1 MFQNLLTKECRYCY
15 YGEEKL
21 MKIVVL
27 DAATLGGDLD
37 LSPLYE
43 LGEVL
48 AYPGTSAEEL
58 SERIVDADVIV
69 SNKLKLNRGNL
80 GTAQNLKLICVCATG
95 FDCIDVEYCR
105 EKGVGLCNVPGYSTE
120 SVSQLTLTMALALIG
135 HLGEYRRHVHTGAY
149 THGGVANCLT
159 PVWHEI
165 AGKTWGV
172 IGGGNIGQR
181 VAGIAEAFGCKVL
194 MCRRKEDPKY
204 ETVDVDTLCANADII
219 SVHTPLNEETRGLVG
234 EKQIALMKKDAIF
247 INVAR
252 GLVADEEAL
261 TRAIEEERLG
271 GLGVDVFSVEPFG
284 VDHPYTRILDRDNMI
299 LTPHT
304 AWGASET
311 RNRCLQIVADN
322 IKVWQAGGRQNR
334 VD

>member
-1 MFQNLLTKECRYCY
+1 MN
-15 YGEEKL
+15 
-21 MKIVVL
+21 IIVL

-37 LSPLYE
+37 LRPLE
-43 LGEVL
+43 RLGTVI
-48 AYPGTSAEEL
+48 AYPSTPVEEIPA
-58 SERIVDADVIV
+58 RILEADVII
-69 SNKLKLNRGNL
+69 SNKLKLNRDNL
-80 GTAQNLKLICVCATG
+80 SQAKNLKLICVCATG
-95 FDCIDVEYCR
+95 FDCIDVAYCR
-105 EKGVGLCNVPGYSTE
+105 ERGIGLCNVPGYSTE

-135 HLGEYRRHVHTGAY
+135 HLGAYRRHVHTGAY
-149 THGGVANCLT
+149 THGGVANCLA

-181 VAGIAEAFGCKVL
+181 VAGLAEAFGCKVL
-194 MCRRKEDPKY
+194 MCRRKADPKY
-204 ETVDVDTLCANADII
+204 ETVDVDTLCKTADII

-234 EKQIALMKKDAIF
+234 QKQIAQMKKNAIF

-261 TRAIEEERLG
+261 TRAIEEDRIG

-284 VDHPYTRILDRDNMI
+284 EDHPYTRILDRDNVL

-311 RNRCLQIVADN
+311 RNRCLAIVADN
-322 IKVWQAGGRQNR
+322 IRVWQSGGRQNR

>member
-1 MFQNLLTKECRYCY
+1 
-15 YGEEKL
+15 

-37 LSPLYE
+37 LSPLE
-43 LGEVL
+43 QLGTVV
-48 AYPGTSAEEL
+48 AYAGTPVNEIP
-58 SERIVDADVIV
+58 ERIADADVVI
-69 SNKLKLNRGNL
+69 SNKLKLNRDNL
-80 GTAQNLKLICVCATG
+80 SDAENLKLICVCATG
-95 FDCIDVEYCR
+95 FDCIDLEFCR
-105 EKGVGLCNVPGYSTE
+105 EKGIGLCNVPGYSTE

-159 PVWHEI
+159 PIWHEI

-181 VAGIAEAFGCKVL
+181 VAGLAEAFGCKVL

>member
-1 MFQNLLTKECRYCY
+1 MN
-15 YGEEKL
+15 
-21 MKIVVL
+21 IVVL

-37 LSPLYE
+37 LTPLE
-43 LGEVL
+43 QLGMVR
-48 AYPGTSAEEL
+48 AYPGTPVDEIPA
-58 SERIVDADVIV
+58 RIADADVVI

-80 GTAQNLKLICVCATG
+80 SEARNLKLICVCATG

-105 EKGVGLCNVPGYSTE
+105 EKGIGVCNVPGYSTE

-135 HLGEYRRHVHTGAY
+135 HLGQYRNHVHSGAY

-181 VAGIAEAFGCKVL
+181 VAGLAEAFGCKVI
-194 MCRRKEDPKY
+194 MCRRKQDPKY
-204 ETVDVDTLCANADII
+204 ETVDVDTLCRTADII

-261 TRAIEEERLG
+261 VKAIEEDRIG

-284 VDHPYTRILDRDNMI
+284 VDHPYTRILDRDNVI

-311 RNRCLQIVADN
+311 RNRCLNIVADN
-322 IKVWQAGGRQNR
+322 IKVWRKGEKQNR

>member
-1 MFQNLLTKECRYCY
+1 
-15 YGEEKL
+15 
-21 MKIVVL
+21 MKIAVL
-27 DAATLGGDLD
+27 DAATLGGDLK
-37 LSPLYE
+37 LSPLE
-43 LGEVL
+43 ALGAVT
-48 AYPGTSAEEL
+48 AYPTTPVAQIP
-58 SERIVDADVIV
+58 ERIRDADVVI
-69 SNKLKLNRGNL
+69 SNKLKLNRDNL
-80 GTAQNLKLICVCATG
+80 GDAKNLKLICVCATG

-105 EKGVGLCNVPGYSTE
+105 EKGIGLCNVPGYSTE
-120 SVSQLTLTMALALIG
+120 SVSQLTLTMALSLMG
-135 HLGEYRRHVHTGAY
+135 QLKEYRDHVHSGAY

-181 VAGIAEAFGCKVL
+181 VASLAEAFGCKVI
-194 MCRRKEDPKY
+194 MCRRKEDPRY
-204 ETVDVDTLCANADII
+204 PTVDVDTLCKTADII
-219 SVHTPLNEETRGLVG
+219 SVHTPLNEGTRGLVG
-234 EKQIALMKKDAIF
+234 QKQIALMKPDAIF

-261 TRAIEEERLG
+261 TKAVEEDRIG

-284 VDHPYTRILDRDNMI
+284 EDHPYTRILDRDNVI

-311 RNRCLQIVADN
+311 RQRCLDIVADN
-322 IKVWQAGGRQNR
+322 IKVWQSGGRQNR

>member
-1 MFQNLLTKECRYCY
+1 
-15 YGEEKL
+15 

-37 LSPLYE
+37 LTPLE
-43 LGEVL
+43 KLGTVY
-48 AYPGTSAEEL
+48 AYPGTPVGEIPQ
-58 SERIVDADVIV
+58 RIADADVII
-69 SNKLKLNRGNL
+69 SNKLKLNRDNL
-80 GTAQNLKLICVCATG
+80 GEAKNLKLICVCATG
-95 FDCIDVEYCR
+95 FDCIDVEFCR
-105 EKGVGLCNVPGYSTE
+105 ETGIGLCNVPGYSTE
-120 SVSQLTLTMALALIG
+120 SVSQLTLTMALALMG

-149 THGGVANCLT
+149 TRGGVANCLT

-181 VAGIAEAFGCKVL
+181 VAGLAEAFGCKVI
-194 MCRRKEDPKY
+194 MCRRKQDPRY
-204 ETVDVDTLCANADII
+204 ETVDVDTLCANANII
-219 SVHTPLNEETRGLVG
+219 SVHTPLNDETRGMVG
-234 EKQIALMKKDAIF
+234 AKQIALMKKDAIF

-261 TRAIEEERLG
+261 ARAIEEDRIG

-284 VDHPYTRILDRDNMI
+284 VDHPYTRILDRDNVI

-304 AWGASET
+304 AWGAAET
-311 RNRCLQIVADN
+311 RNRCLKIVADN
-322 IKVWQAGGRQNR
+322 ISVWQQGGRQNR

>member
-1 MFQNLLTKECRYCY
+1 
-15 YGEEKL
+15 

-37 LSPLYE
+37 LSPLKE
-43 LGEVL
+43 LGEVI
-48 AYPGTSAEEL
+48 AYPGTPVAEIPQ
-58 SERIVDADVIV
+58 RIMDADVVIA
-69 SNKLKLNRGNL
+69 NKLKLHRGNL
-80 GTAQNLKLICVCATG
+80 SEAKNLKLICVCATG

-105 EKGVGLCNVPGYSTE
+105 EKGIGLCNVPGYSTE
-120 SVSQLTLTMALALIG
+120 SVSQLTLTMALALMG
-135 HLGEYRRHVHTGAY
+135 HLGQYRSHVHSGAY

-181 VAGIAEAFGCKVL
+181 VAGLAEAFGCKVI
-194 MCRRKEDPKY
+194 MCRRKQDPKY
-204 ETVDVDTLCANADII
+204 ETVDVDTLCATADII
-219 SVHTPLNEETRGLVG
+219 SVHTPLDEETWGMVG
-234 EKQIALMKKDAIF
+234 KEQIARMKNDAIF

-261 TRAIEEERLG
+261 AKAIEEDRIG

-284 VDHPYTRILDRDNMI
+284 VDHPYTRILDRENVI

-304 AWGASET
+304 AWGAVET
-311 RNRCLQIVADN
+311 RNRCLRIVADN
-322 IKVWQAGGRQNR
+322 IKVWQNGGRQNR

>member
-1 MFQNLLTKECRYCY
+1 MN
-15 YGEEKL
+15 
-21 MKIVVL
+21 IVVL

-37 LSPLYE
+37 LTPLE
-43 LGEVL
+43 QLGMVR
-48 AYPGTSAEEL
+48 AYPGTPVDEIPA
-58 SERIVDADVIV
+58 RIADADVVI
-69 SNKLKLNRGNL
+69 SNKLKLNRDNL
-80 GTAQNLKLICVCATG
+80 SDAENLKLICVCATG

-181 VAGIAEAFGCKVL
+181 VAGLAEAFGCKVL

-261 TRAIEEERLG
+261 TRAIEEDRLG

-284 VDHPYTRILDRDNMI
+284 VDHPYTRILDRDNVI

-311 RNRCLQIVADN
+311 RNRCLRIVADN
-322 IKVWQAGGRQNR
+322 IKVWRDGGKQNR

>member
-1 MFQNLLTKECRYCY
+1 
-15 YGEEKL
+15 

-37 LSPLYE
+37 LSPLE
-43 LGEVL
+43 QLGTVV
-48 AYPGTSAEEL
+48 AYAGTPVNDIPN
-58 SERIVDADVIV
+58 RIADADVVI
-69 SNKLKLNRGNL
+69 SNKLKLNRDNL
-80 GTAQNLKLICVCATG
+80 SDAENLKLICVCATG

-181 VAGIAEAFGCKVL
+181 VAGLAEAFGCKVL
-194 MCRRKEDPKY
+194 MCRRKEDPRY
-204 ETVDVDTLCANADII
+204 ETVDVDTLCKNADII

-261 TRAIEEERLG
+261 TRAIEEDRLG

-284 VDHPYTRILDRDNMI
+284 VDHPYTRILDRDNVI

-311 RNRCLQIVADN
+311 RNRCLRIVADN
-322 IKVWQAGGRQNR
+322 IKVWRDGGKQNR

>member
-1 MFQNLLTKECRYCY
+1 
-15 YGEEKL
+15 

-27 DAATLGGDLD
+27 DAATLGGDLK
-37 LSPLYE
+37 LSPLE
-43 LGEVL
+43 ALGAVT
-48 AYPGTSAEEL
+48 AYPTTPVAQIP
-58 SERIVDADVIV
+58 ERIRDADVVI
-69 SNKLKLNRGNL
+69 SNKLKLNRENL
-80 GTAQNLKLICVCATG
+80 GDAKILKLICVCATG

-105 EKGVGLCNVPGYSTE
+105 ERGIGLCNVPGYSTE
-120 SVSQLTLTMALALIG
+120 SVSQLTLTMALSLMG
-135 HLGEYRRHVHTGAY
+135 HLKEYRDHVHSGAY

-181 VAGIAEAFGCKVL
+181 VASLAEAFGCKVI
-194 MCRRKEDPKY
+194 MCRRKEDPRY
-204 ETVDVDTLCANADII
+204 PTVDVDTLCKTADII
-219 SVHTPLNEETRGLVG
+219 SVHTPLNEGTRGLVG
-234 EKQIALMKKDAIF
+234 QKQIALMKRDAIF

-261 TRAIEEERLG
+261 TKAVEEDRIG

-284 VDHPYTRILDRDNMI
+284 EDHPYTRILDRDNVI

-311 RNRCLQIVADN
+311 RQRCLDIVADN
-322 IKVWQAGGRQNR
+322 IRVWQSGGRQNR

>member
-1 MFQNLLTKECRYCY
+1 
-15 YGEEKL
+15 

-37 LSPLYE
+37 LSPLYD
-43 LGEVL
+43 LGEVTV
-48 AYPGTSAEEL
+48 YPGTAPEEL
-58 SERIVDADVIV
+58 AARIADADVTV
-69 SNKLKLNRGNL
+69 SNKLKLNRDNL
-80 GTAQNLKLICVCATG
+80 AGAGNLKLICVCATG

-105 EKGVGLCNVPGYSTE
+105 EKGIGVCNVPGYSTE
-120 SVSQLTLTMALALIG
+120 SVSQLTLTMALALMG
-135 HLGEYRRHVHTGAY
+135 HLGEYRNHVHSGAY
-149 THGGVANCLT
+149 SRGGVANCLT

-181 VAGIAEAFGCKVL
+181 VAGLAQAFGCKVL

-204 ETVDVDTLCANADII
+204 ETADVDTLCETADII
-219 SVHTPLNEETRGLVG
+219 SVHTPLNEQTRGLIG
-234 EKQIALMKKDAIF
+234 EKQIGLMKKNAIF

-261 TRAIEEERLG
+261 AKAIEEERLG
-271 GLGVDVFSVEPFG
+271 GLGVDVFSAEPFG
-284 VDHPYTRILDRDNMI
+284 EDHPYTRILDRDNVI

-304 AWGASET
+304 AWGAIET

-322 IKVWQAGGRQNR
+322 IKVWQEGERQNR

>member
-1 MFQNLLTKECRYCY
+1 MD
-15 YGEEKL
+15 
-21 MKIVVL
+21 IVVL

-37 LSPLYE
+37 LSPLE
-43 LGEVL
+43 KLGTVH
-48 AYPGTSAEEL
+48 AYPGTPVEEIPA
-58 SERIVDADVIV
+58 RIADADVII
-69 SNKLKLNRGNL
+69 SNKLKLNRDNL
-80 GTAQNLKLICVCATG
+80 GQAKNLKLICVCATG
-95 FDCIDVEYCR
+95 FDCIDLQFCR
-105 EKGVGLCNVPGYSTE
+105 EKGIGLCNVPGYSTE

-181 VAGIAEAFGCKVL
+181 VAGIAEAFGCKVI
-194 MCRRKEDPKY
+194 MCRRKQDPKY
-204 ETVDVDTLCANADII
+204 ETVDVDTLCATADII

-261 TRAIEEERLG
+261 VKAIEEDRLG

-284 VDHPYTRILDRDNMI
+284 VDHPYTRILDRDNVI

-311 RNRCLQIVADN
+311 RNRCLNIVADN
-322 IKVWQAGGRQNR
+322 IKVWRMGGKQNR

>member
-1 MFQNLLTKECRYCY
+1 
-15 YGEEKL
+15 
-21 MKIVVL
+21 MKIAVL

-43 LGEVL
+43 LGEVSVW
-48 AYPGTSAEEL
+48 PGTSPDEL
-58 SERIVDADVIV
+58 AERIKDAHIIV

-80 GTAQNLKLICVCATG
+80 AAAKELRLICVCATG

-105 EKGVGLCNVPGYSTE
+105 EAGIGVCNVPGYSTE
-120 SVSQLTLTMALALIG
+120 SVAQLTLTMALALMG
-135 HLGEYRRHVHTGAY
+135 HLVEYRDHVHSGAY
-149 THGGVANCLT
+149 SRGGVANCLT

-181 VAGIAEAFGCKVL
+181 VAGLAEAFGCHVL
-194 MCRRKEDPKY
+194 MCRRKADDRY
-204 ETVDVDTLCANADII
+204 ETVDVDTLCEQSDII
-219 SVHTPLNEETRGLVG
+219 SVHVPLNNGIRGMIG
-234 EKQIALMKKDAIF
+234 AAQIGKMKKNAIF

-261 TRAIEEERLG
+261 AKAVEEDRIGALG
-271 GLGVDVFSVEPFG
+271 IDVYSTEPFG
-284 VDHPYTRILDRDNMI
+284 EDHPYSRILDRDNVL

-304 AWGASET
+304 AWGAIET
-311 RNRCLQIVADN
+311 RNRCLAIVAGN
-322 IKVWQAGGRQNR
+322 IAAWKKGEKRNR

>member
-1 MFQNLLTKECRYCY
+1 MN
-15 YGEEKL
+15 
-21 MKIVVL
+21 IVVL

-43 LGEVL
+43 IGTVY
-48 AYPGTSAEEL
+48 AYAGTPVEEIPARIAEAD
-58 SERIVDADVIV
+58 IVI
-69 SNKLKLNRGNL
+69 SNKLKLNRDNL
-80 GTAQNLKLICVCATG
+80 ANAQRLKLICVCATG
-95 FDCIDVEYCR
+95 FDCIDVAYCR
-105 EKGVGLCNVPGYSTE
+105 ERGIGVCNVPGYSTE
-120 SVSQLTLTMALALIG
+120 SVSQLTLAMALSLMG
-135 HLGEYRRHVHTGAY
+135 HLQEYRSHVHTGAY
-149 THGGVANCLT
+149 TSGGVANCLT

-181 VAGIAEAFGCKVL
+181 VAGLAEAFGCKVL
-194 MCRRKEDPKY
+194 MCRRQADPKY
-204 ETVDVDTLCANADII
+204 STVDVDTLCRTADII
-219 SVHTPLNEETRGLVG
+219 SVHVPLNEETRGMIG
-234 EKQIALMKKDAIF
+234 ADQIALMKQDAIF

-261 TRAIEEERLG
+261 ACAVEEDRIG

-284 VDHPYTRILDRDNMI
+284 ADHPYTRILDRDNVL

-304 AWGASET
+304 AWGAIET
-311 RNRCLQIVADN
+311 RTRCLNIVADN
-322 IKVWQAGGRQNR
+322 IKVWRKGEKQNR

>member
-1 MFQNLLTKECRYCY
+1 
-15 YGEEKL
+15 

-37 LSPLYE
+37 LSPLDA
-43 LGEVL
+43 LGEVVV
-48 AYPGTSAEEL
+48 YPGTAPEEL
-58 SERIVDADVIV
+58 AARIADADVTI
-69 SNKLKLNRGNL
+69 SNKLKLGRENL
-80 GTAQNLKLICVCATG
+80 AEAKNLKLICVCATG
-95 FDCIDVEYCR
+95 FDCIDVACCR
-105 EKGVGLCNVPGYSTE
+105 EKGIGVCNVPGYSTE
-120 SVSQLTLTMALALIG
+120 SVAQLTLTMALALMG

-149 THGGVANCLT
+149 SRGGVANCLT

-181 VAGIAEAFGCKVL
+181 VAGLAEAFGCKVL

-204 ETVDVDTLCANADII
+204 ETVDVDTLCKNADII
-219 SVHTPLNEETRGLVG
+219 SAHTPLNEETRGMIG
-234 EKQIALMKKDAIF
+234 GKQIDLMKKDAIF

-261 TRAIEEERLG
+261 AKAIEEERLG
-271 GLGVDVFSVEPFG
+271 GLGVDVFSAEPFG
-284 VDHPYTRILDRDNMI
+284 EGHPYTRILDRDNVI

-304 AWGASET
+304 AWGAIET

-322 IKVWQAGGRQNR
+322 IAAWQRGEKQNR

>member
-1 MFQNLLTKECRYCY
+1 
-15 YGEEKL
+15 

-37 LSPLYE
+37 LSPLE
-43 LGEVL
+43 QLGTVV
-48 AYPGTSAEEL
+48 AYAGTPVNEIP
-58 SERIVDADVIV
+58 ERIADADVVI
-69 SNKLKLNRGNL
+69 SNKLKLNRDNL
-80 GTAQNLKLICVCATG
+80 GDAENLKLICVCATG

-120 SVSQLTLTMALALIG
+120 SVSQLTLTMVLALIG

-181 VAGIAEAFGCKVL
+181 VAGLAEAFGCKVL
-194 MCRRKEDPKY
+194 MCRRKKDPKY

-261 TRAIEEERLG
+261 TRAIEEDRLG

-284 VDHPYTRILDRDNMI
+284 VDHPYTRILDRDNVI

-311 RNRCLQIVADN
+311 RNRCLRIVADN
-322 IKVWQAGGRQNR
+322 IKVWRDGGKQNR

>member
-1 MFQNLLTKECRYCY
+1 MN
-15 YGEEKL
+15 
-21 MKIVVL
+21 IVVL
-27 DAATLGGDLD
+27 DAATLGGDLKLD
-37 LSPLYE
+37 PLYP
-43 LGEVL
+43 LGNVVS
-48 AYPGTSAEEL
+48 YPGTPMEEIPD
-58 SERIVDADVIV
+58 RIADADVII
-69 SNKLKLNRGNL
+69 SNKLKLNRNNL
-80 GTAQNLKLICVCATG
+80 SAAKNLKLICVCATG

-105 EKGVGLCNVPGYSTE
+105 EKGIGLCNVPGYSTE

-135 HLGEYRRHVHTGAY
+135 HLGQYRHHVHSGAY

-181 VAGIAEAFGCKVL
+181 VAGLAEAFGCKVL
-194 MCRRKEDPKY
+194 MCRRKQDPRY
-204 ETVDVDTLCANADII
+204 ETVDVDTLCQTADII
-219 SVHTPLNEETRGLVG
+219 SVHTPLNEETRGIVG
-234 EKQIALMKKDAIF
+234 EKQIALMKNDAIF

-261 TRAIEEERLG
+261 AKAIEEDRIG

-284 VDHPYTRILDRDNMI
+284 EEHPYTRILDRENVI
-299 LTPHT
+299 FTPHT
-304 AWGASET
+304 AWGAVET
-311 RNRCLQIVADN
+311 RNRCLRIVADN
-322 IKVWQAGGRQNR
+322 IRIWMDGGKQNR

>member
-1 MFQNLLTKECRYCY
+1 
-15 YGEEKL
+15 

-37 LSPLYE
+37 LSPLE
-43 LGEVL
+43 QLGTVV
-48 AYPGTSAEEL
+48 AYPGTPVNEIP
-58 SERIVDADVIV
+58 ERIADADVVI
-69 SNKLKLNRGNL
+69 SNKLKLNRDNL
-80 GTAQNLKLICVCATG
+80 SDAENLKLICVCATG

-181 VAGIAEAFGCKVL
+181 VAGLAEAFGCKVL
-194 MCRRKEDPKY
+194 MCRRKEDPRY

-252 GLVADEEAL
+252 GLVTDEEAL
-261 TRAIEEERLG
+261 TRAIEEDRLG

-284 VDHPYTRILDRDNMI
+284 VDHPYTRILDRDNVI

-311 RNRCLQIVADN
+311 RNRCLRIVADN
-322 IKVWQAGGRQNR
+322 IQVWKNGGRQNR